1 MRRTIWQ
8 KRGLLGAVLGAGLCL
23 FGLTGCFSGPME
35 VVSTLPA
42 DGGTGVPTETVLEV
56 TFSQPPEDLDG
67 FFTIDPPVEG
77 SFQYY
82 GSTAVFCPTMSG
94 DGEFKTETEY
104 TVTIAAGAKGKDG
117 GTLAEPYTFRFT
129 TGAEE
134 GLGFEVTTRA
144 ETVLTEDY
152 PVIDLY
158 TWAKQYKADGLNR
171 TLDYEVAVYRLN
183 EEDYLR

>member
-23 FGLTGCFSGPME
+23 FGLTGCFGGPME

-42 DGGTGVPTETVLEV
+42 DGGAGVPTETVLEV

-94 DGEFKTETEY
+94 DGEFKPETEY
-104 TVTIAAGAKGKDG
+104 TVTIAAGARGKDG

-134 GLGFEVTTRA
+134 ASGLR
-144 ETVLTEDY
+144 
-152 PVIDLY
+152 
-158 TWAKQYKADGLNR
+158 
-171 TLDYEVAVYRLN
+171 
-183 EEDYLR
+183 